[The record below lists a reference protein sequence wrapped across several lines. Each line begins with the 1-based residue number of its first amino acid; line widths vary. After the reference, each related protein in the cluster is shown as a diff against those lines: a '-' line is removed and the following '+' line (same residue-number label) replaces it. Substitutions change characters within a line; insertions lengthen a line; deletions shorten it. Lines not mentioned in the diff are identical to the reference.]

1 MIDNDLMLMFN
12 VLCQHDNGGNG
23 DIDIWEQFYVCT
35 FLTLTLYHDYT
46 LLINMYEIHLARYN
60 RLAF

>member
-1 MIDNDLMLMFN
+1 MFN
-12 VLCQHDNGGNG
+12 VLCQHDNGGNS
-23 DIDIWEQFYVCT
+23 DIDIWEKIYVCT